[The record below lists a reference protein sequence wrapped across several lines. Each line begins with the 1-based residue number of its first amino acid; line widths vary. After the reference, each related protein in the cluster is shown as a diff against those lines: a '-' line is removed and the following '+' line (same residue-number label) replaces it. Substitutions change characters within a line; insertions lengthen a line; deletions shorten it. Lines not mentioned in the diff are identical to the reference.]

1 MLKNGFDSK
10 IVKDKVPN
18 LPNTLIYVLR
28 VYDFTEV
35 LYNIFTEYRVKIIS
49 L

>member
-10 IVKDKVPN
+10 IVKDKLPN
-18 LPNTLIYVLR
+18 LPNTIIYVLR

-35 LYNIFTEYRVKIIS
+35 LYKLLTEYRVKIIS